1 MFSTTDVNLRRSSS
15 NEAKSVE
22 ITVMFSKNDL
32 IDLVQNTMPF
42 GKYQGRRLC
51 DIPEEYLLWMQRKEF
66 PSGRLGTL
74 LALMLEIRIN
84 GAEEVLQPLKK
95 QYPAKL
101 EQPADK
107 GVH

>member
-1 MFSTTDVNLRRSSS
+1 
-15 NEAKSVE
+15 
-22 ITVMFSKNDL
+22 
-32 IDLVQNTMPF
+32 
-42 GKYQGRRLC
+42 
-51 DIPEEYLLWMQRKEF
+51 MQRKEF

-101 EQPADK
+101 QQPADK

>member
-1 MFSTTDVNLRRSSS
+1 MFSITDVNLRHSDSKQ
-15 NEAKSVE
+15 AKLIEV
-22 ITVMFSKNDL
+22 TVMFSKNDL

-66 PSGRLGTL
+66 PAGRLGTL

-101 EQPADK
+101 QQPEDK